1 MHTRVSQNQSLSQG
15 KSAFF
20 SRPSPLAASGSRFF
34 GARSARA
41 TSFVLPHKPAVQAK
55 LTLGAPGDRFER
67 EADAVADNVVQ
78 QMESRP
84 GIGSAVPTVQAKCSQ
99 CEQEDTVRRQAD
111 GDATSDTS
119 DHAAELVQQGLVEQ
133 RGAGR
138 LLDAPLRREME
149 RDFAADFSG
158 VRIHTGASAA
168 ALNDMVHA
176 RAFTH
181 GQDVFFNAGEY
192 DPHSSAG
199 RHLLAHELTHVVQQ
213 AGDAPSIQRDD
224 AGGGSTEFTDTVS
237 STVRSSSSP
246 VISGTVTRTE
256 TAPASGSLP
265 RQEIHRGSMNVEF
278 DPSTCTVTIP
288 FGYRFVQAA
297 PAQRGV
303 CDAGPAPALLSP
315 TAFNALKADVLRVV
329 NSGLNGWFDVQLS
342 GSGCPSGCA
351 DRLLPI
357 RVVATENN
365 SSPDTTIT
373 VHNRSGRSDAGTICS
388 LSWSDSTAVHEGGHQ
403 VLGLGDEYPETDERL
418 RATVPQWFRT
428 ERIRRDYSVMG
439 PEQHSRFAM
448 FQARHFAAVTTFL
461 QHNFPNCTATL
472 VERARPII
480 PDFRLNIGLGYAAV
494 SGLPG
499 FFFRTGFDFG
509 IPLDRMRHWEITLGP
524 EFSMLLATGDRRPQ
538 TAFLLGAR
546 LGLEGSTG
554 DAGFGVTGGPFISAG
569 YGWFHST
576 DRAAGFSSRDAA
588 GAYGEVG
595 GRFGIRTGLEG
606 LRFNLGIEGAAGTAL
621 GAPAI
626 IGPIGADIASDPAR
640 THWFRVGLGAGL
652 QF

>member
-1 MHTRVSQNQSLSQG
+1 MHTRASQNESSSQG

-20 SRPSPLAASGSRFF
+20 SRPSPLAASGSPFF
-34 GARSARA
+34 GPQSAGA
-41 TSFVLPHKPAVQAK
+41 ASFVLPHKPAIQAK

-99 CEQEDTVRRQAD
+99 CEQEDTVRRQTD
-111 GDATSDTS
+111 GE
-119 DHAAELVQQGLVEQ
+119 ELVQQGLAAQ

-149 RDFAADFSG
+149 HDLGADFSG
-158 VRIHTGASAA
+158 VRVHTGASAA
-168 ALNDMVHA
+168 TLNDMVHA

-181 GQDVFFNAGEY
+181 GQDVFFNTGEFE
-192 DPHSSAG
+192 PHTSAG

-213 AGDAPSIQRDD
+213 SGGTPLIQRDD
-224 AGGGSTEFTDTVS
+224 SGGGSTEFTDTVTS
-237 STVRSSSSP
+237 IVRSSSSP

-256 TAPASGSLP
+256 TAPASGSQP
-265 RQEIHRGSMNVEF
+265 RAEIHRGTMNVAF

-288 FGYRFVQAA
+288 FGYRFVQAV
-297 PAQRGV
+297 PGQPGV
-303 CDAGPAPALLSP
+303 CDAGPAPPLLSP
-315 TAFNALKADVLRVV
+315 TAFNTVKASVLRVV

-342 GSGCPSGCA
+342 GSGCPSGCT

-365 SSPDTTIT
+365 SNPDTTIT
-373 VHNRSGRSDAGTICS
+373 VHNRSGRADAGTICS

-418 RATVPQWFRT
+418 RATVPQWFRP
-428 ERIRRDYSVMG
+428 ERIRRDYSRMG
-439 PEQHSRFAM
+439 PEAHSRFAM

-461 QHNFPNCTATL
+461 SQIFPGCSATL
-472 VERARPII
+472 VARARPVI
-480 PDFRLNIGLGYAAV
+480 PDFRFNLGGGYAAV

-499 FFFRTGFDFG
+499 YFFRLGFDIG
-509 IPLDRMRHWEITLGP
+509 IPLDRMRRWEFTLGP
-524 EFSMLLATGDRRPQ
+524 EFTTLLATGDRRLQ

-554 DAGFGVTGGPFISAG
+554 DAGFGVAGGPFISAG

-588 GAYGEVG
+588 GAYAEIG
-595 GRFGIRTGLEG
+595 GRFGIRTGLDSG
-606 LRFNLGIEGAAGTAL
+606 LRFNLGFEGAAGSAL
-621 GAPAI
+621 GAPGI
-626 IGPIGADIASDPAR
+626 IGPVGPDVASDPAR